1 MYNTIVSSTPLG
13 RPGTPEDIM
22 GVAVFLASAASAY
35 ITGQTIC
42 IDGGRTI
49 L

>member
-1 MYNTIVSSTPLG
+1 MFNTIVSSTPLG
-13 RPGTPEDIM
+13 RVGNPEDIM
-22 GVAVFLASAASAY
+22 GVCVFLASAASSY

-42 IDGGRTI
+42 VDGGRTI

>member
-1 MYNTIVSSTPLG
+1 MYNTIVSSTPRG
-13 RPGTPEDIM
+13 RVGGLEDIM
-22 GVAVFLASAASAY
+22 GACVFLASAASSY

-42 IDGGRTI
+42 IDGGRTV